1 MSDKSILP
9 QSVNEVEAL
18 AAVRALLFAKDIGA
32 SSVILE
38 GDSEVIIKAL
48 IWDNASFGHII
59 DEAKF
64 LLNFFVDVVF
74 SHIKR

>member
-1 MSDKSILP
+1 MSDKSTLP

-32 SSVILE
+32 SSIILE
-38 GDSEVIIKAL
+38 VDSEVIIKAL
-48 IWDNASFGHII
+48 TWDNASFGHII

-64 LLNFFVDVVF
+64 LSNFFVDVVF
-74 SHIKR
+74 SHTKR

>member
-32 SSVILE
+32 SSIILE
-38 GDSEVIIKAL
+38 GNSEVIIKAL
-48 IWDNASFGHII
+48 IWDNASSGYII

-64 LLNFFVDVVF
+64 LSNFFVDVVF
-74 SHIKR
+74 SHTKR

>member
-32 SSVILE
+32 SSIILE
-38 GDSEVIIKAL
+38 GNYEVIIKAL

-59 DEAKF
+59 DEANF
-64 LLNFFVDVVF
+64 LSNFFVDVFF
-74 SHIKR
+74 SHTKR